1 MSKKSDSCSV
11 DDPLNH
17 VGGKDDAYW
26 KEKLS
31 PEQYNILRQ
40 GGTEYPFTGKYWN
53 HHDKGMY
60 HCSGCSAPLFKSDT
74 KFDSGTGWPSF
85 FDVIDPAAVTLLA
98 DHSGGR
104 QRVEVRCAKCG
115 GHLGHVFEDGP
126 RDKTGKRFCIN
137 SESLEFK

>member
-1 MSKKSDSCSV
+1 MSKKPENCSV

-31 PEQYNILRQ
+31 PEQYHILRQ

-53 HHDKGMY
+53 HKDKGMY
-60 HCSGCSAPLFKSDT
+60 HCSGCSSPLFKSDT

-85 FDVIDPAAVTLLA
+85 FDVIDPQAVTLLA

-104 QRVEVRCAKCG
+104 ERVEVRCAKCG